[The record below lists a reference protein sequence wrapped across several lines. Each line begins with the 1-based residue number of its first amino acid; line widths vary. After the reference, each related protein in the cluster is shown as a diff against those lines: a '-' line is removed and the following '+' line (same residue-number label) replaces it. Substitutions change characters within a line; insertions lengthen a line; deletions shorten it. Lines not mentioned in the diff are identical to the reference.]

1 MDELLNRIITKVLVS
16 DDQHRIQFVTD
27 QGPIN
32 YSLYGDC
39 CSETW
44 FSDILNVSDII
55 NSKVIEVSCLELPD
69 YNCDDGRSRQEVD
82 EVYGYSIKTEKG
94 SCEVIFRNS
103 SNGYY
108 GGSIY
113 HTDKPFDTSEFVEII
128 SDDWKP

>member
-1 MDELLNRIITKVLVS
+1 MYELLNRIITKVLVS

-32 YSLYGDC
+32 YFLEADC

-69 YNCDDGRSRQEVD
+69 YDCYDGRSRQEVD

-108 GGSIY
+108 GGDIHY
-113 HTDKPFDTSEFVEII
+113 TDATFDANEFVDIA